1 MLSLLIV
8 DDQLPSYLETLQHE
22 EYTRIMSSSVSK
34 GEISAKLGSI
44 FRILTVRPR
53 NTEET
58 FFRLANDFER
68 YLLRLTG
75 DDYRDLDAIEY
86 ETEGNSAWFVGQGGG
101 VRRMVVSVEIHSFVS
116 AHLTLRATKGNV
128 DIADIDWGDTG
139 PDIGNKLLVMRML
152 HVGIC
157 SFRALGFQRLTNDP
171 WDDRLRTLYASFGFQ
186 NGEVLDL
193 NDPAALTSAL
203 TIISQVYP
211 RFGIDFSAPPP

>member
-1 MLSLLIV
+1 
-8 DDQLPSYLETLQHE
+8 
-22 EYTRIMSSSVSK
+22 
-34 GEISAKLGSI
+34 
-44 FRILTVRPR
+44 
-53 NTEET
+53 
-58 FFRLANDFER
+58 
-68 YLLRLTG
+68 
-75 DDYRDLDAIEY
+75 
-86 ETEGNSAWFVGQGGG
+86 
-101 VRRMVVSVEIHSFVS
+101 MVVSVEIHSFVS